1 MQKIDIN
8 PVLNFTQLKPA
19 QLIAP
24 AQNVE
29 HFQQLLTGL
38 KETFKTS
45 SSALDTKI
53 TSPSSDQAAPSLL
66 AKSAVELNKAE
77 FYISR
82 LQRHLMGSIQQ
93 LEGGHTTDGNFAKA
107 VTQQQFSSAYYF
119 LGVSRVG
126 NTAEDVSEE
135 VTSVT
140 RRR

>member
-82 LQRHLMGSIQQ
+82 LQRHLMGGIQQ
-93 LEGGHTTDGNFAKA
+93 LEGGHTTMVTLPKLSSNSNFPQP
-107 VTQQQFSSAYYF
+107 TTF
-119 LGVSRVG
+119 
-126 NTAEDVSEE
+126 
-135 VTSVT
+135 
-140 RRR
+140 

>member
-1 MQKIDIN
+1 MQKININ
-8 PVLNFTQLKPA
+8 PVSNFTQLKPA
-19 QLIAP
+19 QLTAP

-29 HFQQLLTGL
+29 HFQQLLTGV

-45 SSALDTKI
+45 SSAFDKKI
-53 TSPSSDQAAPSLL
+53 TSSNADLPAPSLL

-82 LQRHLMGSIQQ
+82 LQRHLMGGIQQ
-93 LEGGHTTDGNFAKA
+93 LESGHTMDGNFAKA

-119 LGVSRVG
+119 LGVTRVG

-135 VTSVT
+135 VASVT